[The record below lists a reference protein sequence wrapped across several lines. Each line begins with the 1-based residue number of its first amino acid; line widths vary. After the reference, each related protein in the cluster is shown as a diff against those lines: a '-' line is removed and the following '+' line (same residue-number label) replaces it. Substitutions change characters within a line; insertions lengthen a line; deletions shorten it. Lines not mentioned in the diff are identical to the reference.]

1 MSPVSNQM
9 LSFFLSSLM
18 FIVCGFH
25 GHIHTNVFSSFH
37 RMWITKYQL
46 FLKFLRSEKFFTI
59 YQMYFDLLNLP
70 CRRVWVIVMQSS
82 SMFRSTR
89 FCISFFFY
97 IYILKSLEK
106 LSRNPDLKSWPEI
119 LTPNP
124 DSKCW
129 LKILTWNPDLK
140 DRYPQILHR
149 GSKVMFLN
157 QVKKIFASQMQ
168 ILLLKIMFRSL
179 ATQGNMSG
187 NNVSATVFPSLGR
200 P

>member
-1 MSPVSNQM
+1 MCMSPVSNQM

-18 FIVCGFH
+18 FIVCGFD

-89 FCISFFFY
+89 FCISFFFIY
-97 IYILKSLEK
+97 IYIEITGETES
-106 LSRNPDLKSWPEI
+106 KSWLEI
-119 LTPNP
+119 LTRNP
-124 DSKCW
+124 DSKSW
-129 LKILTWNPDLK
+129 LEMLTQDPNLK
-140 DRYPQILHR
+140 SWLE
-149 GSKVMFLN
+149 G
-157 QVKKIFASQMQ
+157 
-168 ILLLKIMFRSL
+168 
-179 ATQGNMSG
+179 
-187 NNVSATVFPSLGR
+187 
-200 P
+200 